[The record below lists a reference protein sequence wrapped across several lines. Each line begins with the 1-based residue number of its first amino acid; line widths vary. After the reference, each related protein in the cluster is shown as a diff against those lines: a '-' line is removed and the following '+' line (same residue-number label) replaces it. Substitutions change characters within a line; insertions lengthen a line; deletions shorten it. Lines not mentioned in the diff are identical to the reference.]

1 MQHDTASHHTVY
13 SISLHH
19 LALALTNS
27 DSVKLTK
34 TSPESI
40 LSIATY
46 TTRMVP
52 GSATF
57 LRSWSADWVYLAI
70 NSPSSLC
77 TVKLLRLPL
86 SVTPSSDLA
95 SVQTSLYPF
104 YVPAS
109 FPTRSPKFEV
119 VQTSLLEHIAF
130 ILQSPMS
137 EQTSRSSVGPVT
149 DSKMHTSSAKP
160 ADPTSSAISLPPILI
175 THPISRLGGWQTWDA
190 DRDGKEPALE
200 SSSSLTDYLKGDYA
214 SADQRFSVP
223 IRSGLNWRKAMTVS
237 CW

>member
-1 MQHDTASHHTVY
+1 MHRDTASRHTVY

-19 LALALTNS
+19 LVLTTTNS
-27 DSVKLTK
+27 DSVKLIK
-34 TSPESI
+34 TSLNST
-40 LSIATY
+40 LATTTY
-46 TTRMVP
+46 TTHTVP
-52 GSATF
+52 GSATI
-57 LRSWSADWVYLAI
+57 LRSWGADWVYVAI

-86 SVTPSSDLA
+86 SITPSPELA
-95 SVQTSLYPF
+95 SVQTSSLPF

-130 ILQSPMS
+130 ILQSPETEHTLRKSLGPVMDS
-137 EQTSRSSVGPVT
+137 NLNRSS
-149 DSKMHTSSAKP
+149 AE
-160 ADPTSSAISLPPILI
+160 AAEPTSSAASLPPILI
-175 THPISRLGGWQTWDA
+175 THPISRLGGWQVWDPH
-190 DRDGKEPALE
+190 RDGREPALD
-200 SSSSLTDYLKGDYA
+200 SSRNLTDYLKGDYA